1 MFSMKFSADHFN
13 DTGMKAFRRIYPDG
27 KNLVVARDVTRSFS
41 RSYGKILVE
50 FVGLDQLI
58 SYLE

>member
-1 MFSMKFSADHFN
+1 
-13 DTGMKAFRRIYPDG
+13 MKAFRRIYPDG
-27 KNLVVARDVTRSFS
+27 KNLVVAHDVTRSFS
-41 RSYGKILVE
+41 RRYNEMLVE